1 MKILKTANYK
11 KAQNQTAQDVQKAFQ
26 GIGSGFDNAANNKAL
41 QYAQLVMDLINQGQ
55 SQQQAFDTI
64 MQQKGI
70 GSRMQVFRGN
80 IIEKIKE
87 LYNQQ
92 NQPTFEKS
100 YDQQYPMPSI
110 PQNRQVPA
118 K

>member
-41 QYAQLVMDLINQGQ
+41 QYAQLVIGLINQGQ

-64 MQQKGI
+64 MQHGLHVVVYH
-70 GSRMQVFRGN
+70 VF
-80 IIEKIKE
+80 KIR
-87 LYNQQ
+87 
-92 NQPTFEKS
+92 T
-100 YDQQYPMPSI
+100 
-110 PQNRQVPA
+110 A